1 MAITVGSYIQIF
13 CVLSFTLFITA
24 HVLRLGGK
32 VLSIPYSLHSYSVL
46 GESLSHSL
54 FPSASQFLSNY
65 HLNHSV
71 NSSSVVIAMRGILAY
86 ALLAAVVSTA
96 PQLYERGFEDDDDCD
111 IEWVTVFTNNP
122 SSTSIIASSAVPTG
136 KTSNDTILPT
146 ATLSTPAAADSSTS
160 VGTPGSTT
168 EAQPAIGASNT
179 SETPTLSA
187 SSTSSPTSS
196 VAGNLSEPT
205 YSPSDIS
212 STLNI
217 PTRPDGSAP
226 IPINNDHLSAP
237 IATDAVPAGAATYT
251 PSTPG
256 EFDNLDFAA
265 WMKKQKDSD
274 LASKWMIVAPG
285 TYRYKPGTV
294 MPSGTDANTVAGENI
309 AIGFTPGGW
318 TLDLRHVT
326 FYIDITPENQ
336 NQRPGDMIYIN
347 QSEDFTILGGTIWID
362 QGEEWTQ
369 ARVTSISAA
378 DDQGNQ
384 VATME
389 VEQGY
394 NVSAWRAAGPRNQG
408 CVDDSDPNHF
418 TRPDC
423 NFWYAS
429 KYDFS
434 NVDTKRTFT
443 ASIGSRSGIQEGY
456 VLTMLVII
464 NSLTTISTE
473 NNGGFKVKG
482 FTSNGYLGS
491 IGLNG
496 KVAPIFEDVYYV
508 NPPPRPGFAPR
519 VQGPAVGWGNIGG
532 PIYNGPGQALAE
544 LPGSVWQ
551 TTGCEKDLQSA
562 GNGTAPS

>member
-1 MAITVGSYIQIF
+1 M
-13 CVLSFTLFITA
+13 
-24 HVLRLGGK
+24 K
-32 VLSIPYSLHSYSVL
+32 
-46 GESLSHSL
+46 
-54 FPSASQFLSNY
+54 
-65 HLNHSV
+65 
-71 NSSSVVIAMRGILAY
+71 GILAY
-86 ALLAAVVSTA
+86 ALLATVISAA
-96 PQLYERGFEDDDDCD
+96 PQLYERDAEDDDDCS
-111 IEWVTVFTNNP
+111 IEWLTVYTNAP
-122 SSTSIIASSAVPTG
+122 SSASVVATTAVPTV
-136 KTSNDTILPT
+136 KVSHEAILPT
-146 ATLSTPAAADSSTS
+146 ANLSAS
-160 VGTPGSTT
+160 VTVSPT
-168 EAQPAIGASNT
+168 
-179 SETPTLSA
+179 TPTLSA
-187 SSTSSPTSS
+187 ALAGSTTSS
-196 VAGNLSEPT
+196 VANTSSEST
-205 YSPSDIS
+205 NSPSDSASI
-212 STLNI
+212 LNI

-226 IPINNDHLSAP
+226 IPINDNHLSAP
-237 IATDAVPAGAATYT
+237 IATNAVPAGAATYT

-256 EFDNLDFAA
+256 VFDNLDFAA
-265 WMKKQKDSD
+265 WMKKQKDAN

-294 MPSGTDANTVAGENI
+294 MPSGTDANTVTGENI

-326 FYIDITPENQ
+326 FYIDITSENQ

-369 ARVTSISAA
+369 ARITSISAA
-378 DDQGNQ
+378 DAQGDS

-408 CVDDSDPNHF
+408 CVDDSDPNHY
-418 TRPDC
+418 TRPGC

-434 NVDTKRTFT
+434 NLDTKRTFT
-443 ASIGSRSGIQEGY
+443 ASVGSRSGIKEGY

-508 NPPPRPGFAPR
+508 NPPPRPGYAPR
-519 VQGPAVGWGNIGG
+519 VEGPAVGWGNIGG
-532 PIYNGPGQALAE
+532 PIYNAPGQALAE
-544 LPGSVWQ
+544 MPGSVWQ

-562 GNGTAPS
+562 SNGTAPN